1 VNVLILG
8 GAGMAGHV
16 ITIYLRE
23 HGYNVDTLAARNRLD
38 DATYLLDVSNIQKL
52 TDFLDSKQYDVII
65 NCIASLVQQSE
76 ERKDTAAY
84 LNAYLPHFL
93 EHRYANTKTKII
105 HISSDGVFSGEKDA
119 YDEKAAYDEQGFYGR
134 SKAFGEIINS
144 KDLTIRTSIIGPDLR
159 NEGPGLFNWFYRQS
173 GEISGYDKVL
183 WQGVTTV
190 TLAEAIE
197 KAIEQNL
204 TGIYHLV
211 PSEHISKFDLLQLCK
226 EAFGRN
232 NISIKPN
239 GTRTFKRNLINTRVD
254 FDFPIPSYRDMIY
267 NIEQWVDSHADLYP
281 HYSYGKDRIA

>member
-1 VNVLILG
+1 VSTLVLG

-16 ITIYLRE
+16 IATYLRE
-23 HGYNVDTLAARNRLD
+23 HKYNIDTLAVRNRLD
-38 DATYLLDVSNIQKL
+38 DATYLLDVSNIQKF
-52 TDFLDSKQYDVII
+52 TDFLNDKHYDVII

-76 ERKDTAAY
+76 ERKDVAAY

-119 YDEKAAYDEQGFYGR
+119 YDEKAMYDEQGFYGR
-134 SKAFGEIINS
+134 SKALGEIINN

-159 NEGPGLFNWFYRQS
+159 NDGPGLFNWFYRQS

-190 TLAEAIE
+190 TLAEAID
-197 KAIEQNL
+197 KAIKQDL

-211 PSEHISKFDLLQLCK
+211 PPEHISKFDLLQLCK
-226 EAFGRN
+226 EAFGHN
-232 NISIKPN
+232 NLSIQPN
-239 GTRTFKRNLINTRVD
+239 GAHTFKRNLISTRTD
-254 FDFPIPSYRDMIY
+254 FNFPIPSYGDMIY
-267 NIEQWVDSHADLYP
+267 NMRQWVDSHADLYA
-281 HYSYGKDRIA
+281 HYS